1 MIISAFKKN
10 IRRSLTTL
18 KYDVQN
24 IHTRMDVLET
34 LLEKIDSK
42 LSGQPNIITSD
53 KEDINIID
61 NDNDLHKAEDKLTND
76 ALYRSNVVCIIQI
89 KKYKYTAIFIHA
101 YILLFYR
108 SELCLVSHATLWQR
122 L

>member
-1 MIISAFKKN
+1 MIILAFKKN

-42 LSGQPNIITSD
+42 LSGQPNIMTSD
-53 KEDINIID
+53 KEDITIID
-61 NDNDLHKAEDKLTND
+61 NDND
-76 ALYRSNVVCIIQI
+76 
-89 KKYKYTAIFIHA
+89 
-101 YILLFYR
+101 
-108 SELCLVSHATLWQR
+108 
-122 L
+122 